1 MISIKEFIQI
11 IKNSKNV
18 KYLGSKAKEVYN
30 NEKTGVRLILN
41 IFNDNDDYDEKYI
54 TLVNIVT
61 PDHYGNRDIVVDD
74 DLQDEFIK
82 WALINE
88 YFEEWDEKHEYYENE
103 HDFYDVDY
111 VNMDFKDELV
121 QKFYEDNK
129 EDILFF
135 HPLLP
140 LDIHQ
145 EVMSCNQDEGWFYEK
160 HLETELVL
168 KIYEHLV
175 NNKL

>member
-1 MISIKEFIQI
+1 MISIKEFVQI
-11 IKNSKNV
+11 IKNSKTV
-18 KYLGSKAKEVYN
+18 EYIGSEAKEVYN

-41 IFNDNDDYDEKYI
+41 IFDDNDDYVEKYI
-54 TLVNIVT
+54 SAVNIGS
-61 PDHYGNRDIVVDD
+61 PDSYRNRDIIVDD
-74 DLQDEFIK
+74 YLKDEFIK
-82 WALINE
+82 WALTND
-88 YFEEWDEKHEYYENE
+88 YFDDWDERHEYYENE

-121 QKFYEDNK
+121 QKFYEENK
-129 EDILFF
+129 EEMLFF

-145 EVMSCNQDEGWFYEK
+145 EVMSCNQGEGWFYEK